1 MKYYFNARTNGF
13 EPFPQNEQSVAIDE
27 IEVAQML
34 LKAEATQQV
43 IVADENGF
51 PILKK
56 IN

>member
-13 EPFPQNEQSVAIDE
+13 EPFPQNERSVAIDE
-27 IEVAQML
+27 TEVAQML

-51 PILKK
+51 PMLKK